1 MDPAQSFVIGAVRRL
16 HEAEAAPHYNYFR
29 DYDAVTGR
37 YIQSDPI
44 GLNGGVNTYAYARG
58 NPNRFIDPD
67 GLRVLNPRNYPVQ
80 PAVMVRRPRSLDER
94 GEDRHHARLELRCQ
108 RQPLERDRGFG
119 FDLHDCL
126 EQQPRELDLGL
137 DPLWWTLQRRKWRS
151 LRWGCSGFS
160 MAVKIRRPSP
170 PGLRV
175 VET

>member
-80 PAVMVRRPRSLDER
+80 PAVM
-94 GEDRHHARLELRCQ
+94 ELRCQ

-137 DPLWWTLQRRKWRS
+137 DPLWWTLQCRKWRS